1 MSPQCPTALC
11 PGQLPSQL
19 CATFG
24 GGLRTPQVRLGL
36 CWVLVFH
43 TWCHLC
49 PRCQELLGLCICPS
63 LGQEQ
68 EPGCSNAAQGSLL
81 SAKGTTQSST
91 EAQLPRHQ
99 DSAYLQK
106 PKPQSLAVCSEHRS
120 GHEQHALCQAPVL
133 CPVLPRGCH
142 NRSTEPCAQLWGLS
156 AHLNPLPSS
165 VFFLLHPSFIHPFG
179 LEGSVPHSSAGGPWP
194 RWGAQLLGTPHS
206 S

>member
-49 PRCQELLGLCICPS
+49 PHCQEFLGLCICPS

-99 DSAYLQK
+99 DSVLTCRN
-106 PKPQSLAVCSEHRS
+106 QSPIPWLCAVSTGLDMS
-120 GHEQHALCQAPVL
+120 STLCARPPSCAPY
-133 CPVLPRGCH
+133 CPGAAI
-142 NRSTEPCAQLWGLS
+142 TGAQ
-156 AHLNPLPSS
+156 NPVPSS
-165 VFFLLHPSFIHPFG
+165 G
-179 LEGSVPHSSAGGPWP
+179 GSVP
-194 RWGAQLLGTPHS
+194 T
-206 S
+206 